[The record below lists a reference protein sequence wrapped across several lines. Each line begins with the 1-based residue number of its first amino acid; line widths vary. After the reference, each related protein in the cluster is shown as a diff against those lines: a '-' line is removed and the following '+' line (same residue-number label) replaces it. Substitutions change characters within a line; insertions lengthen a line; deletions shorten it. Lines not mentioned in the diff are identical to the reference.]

1 MATPFFQTKQW
12 SRPQFFHTSHIH
24 SIGTSHQHCL
34 QNIPRIWSL
43 HPTSIPFTLVQAT
56 ILSLDQSKALLR
68 SPTCTHASLSCMLYA
83 VRHPFESQHHPH
95 LKTHRWLPISLRMT
109 VMVFHSYQEYK
120 TLHKLLPSALLWFH
134 VQWLLHMLS
143 LFPPLIL
150 PFSPVYL
157 TCLCH
162 RTSALVFF
170 CLNTLPLDTY
180 LIAPHNQFF
189 RSLLKSLIRKALT
202 LRAM

>member
-24 SIGTSHQHCL
+24 SISTSHQHCL

-83 VRHPFESQHHPH
+83 VRDPFESQHHPR

-109 VMVFHSYQEYK
+109 VMVFPRPCINCSHPHYFGFMSSDFTCSVFSHHS
-120 TLHKLLPSALLWFH
+120 SF
-134 VQWLLHMLS
+134 
-143 LFPPLIL
+143 LFLQ
-150 PFSPVYL
+150 Y
-157 TCLCH
+157 T
-162 RTSALVFF
+162 
-170 CLNTLPLDTY
+170 
-180 LIAPHNQFF
+180 
-189 RSLLKSLIRKALT
+189 
-202 LRAM
+202 